1 MKLNSNVP
9 IFIIL
14 SIFVASNALLYRYL
28 NNDYFVDKKATVE
41 VEEGEKVIFKL
52 ISDHE
57 TILQERNAKIL
68 SEAERLRA
76 QRERTTDL
84 AELKAI
90 EDKLR
95 ALEEEARRVQ
105 ERVKSSENERNLAQ
119 RQLES
124 DMMQLSELMES
135 NKRVGAQLDSVTNEF
150 ENYVSTLEET
160 LVSKSSSETEKS
172 SISNAFDDK
181 RGLNFLNNLVG
192 NIQENRTS
200 LIRQYNSQMQARSSD
215 YNKGL
220 KDVATLLNDSNY
232 NGTFDENGL
241 LDTEQS
247 INSLKSSLNRYRTNT
262 GAFYNNAMERKL
274 REQESLF
281 KSEMEKRL
289 AELRLSEE
297 ASSAEKL
304 LTAEREKNKRLEE
317 LEKKL
322 KEELAK
328 GAKKEIVPTADTPLY
343 TSWIHIP
350 GLWESSTNALSY
362 SGKKIDSIAWSR
374 EQLKD
379 NQTISFY
386 GSFEDTG
393 EVVLILYGDGR
404 FKSWQ
409 QGTIVTLT
417 DLNGTSGLLKIT
429 TNGIDENSNLIME
442 KNINLESG
450 ITGNYYL
457 YITQGNLNF
466 DINGNSVISNLPIE
480 GELTGRLGFG
490 NKGPNDKV
498 FEISNIKIFQ
508 IQ

>member
-14 SIFVASNALLYRYL
+14 SVFVTSNALLYRYL
-28 NNDYFVDKKATVE
+28 NNDFFVDKKPTVE
-41 VEEGEKVIFKL
+41 TEEVEQIIFKL
-52 ISDHE
+52 IQDHE

-84 AELKAI
+84 VELKAI

-95 ALEEEARRVQ
+95 ALEEEAKRVQ
-105 ERVKSSENERNLAQ
+105 ERVRNSENERNLAQ

-135 NKRVGAQLDSVTNEF
+135 NKRIGGQLDSVTNEF

-160 LVSKSSSETEKS
+160 LVSKSDSEAEKN
-172 SISNAFDDK
+172 SISNAFDDRK
-181 RGLNFLNNLVG
+181 GLNYLNNLVG
-192 NIQENRTS
+192 NIQANRTS
-200 LIRQYNSQMQARSSD
+200 LIRQYNSQMQARSTA

-220 KDVATLLNDSNY
+220 KDVAALLDDNNY

-241 LDTEQS
+241 LDTDQS
-247 INSLKSSLNRYRTNT
+247 VSTLKSSLNRYKTRT
-262 GAFYNNAMERKL
+262 GAFYNSAMEKKL
-274 REQESLF
+274 RDQESLF
-281 KSEMEKRL
+281 NAELEKRL
-289 AELRLSEE
+289 AELKLNAD

-304 LTAEREKNKRLEE
+304 LAAEREKNRRLEE
-317 LEKKL
+317 LEKRL

-328 GAKKEIVPTADTPLY
+328 GAKKEIVPTADIPLY

-374 EQLKD
+374 EELKN

-386 GSFEDTG
+386 GGFEDTG
-393 EVVLILYGDGR
+393 EIILILYGDGR

-417 DLNGTSGLLKIT
+417 DLNGRSGLLKIT
-429 TNGIDENSNLIME
+429 TNGVDENSNLILE
-442 KNINLESG
+442 QNVRLESG
-450 ITGNYYL
+450 LTGNYYL
-457 YITQGNLNF
+457 NISQGNINI
-466 DINGNSVISNLPIE
+466 DINGNNILNSFPIE

-490 NKGPNDKV
+490 NKGPNDKS